1 MSWSRRQWL
10 TSAGAASG
18 SALVLLGCGGARQRV
33 GGAQPEVSSDEVRR
47 WLGEAAELA
56 GARWRQVEA
65 LAMRHEHTAAAVDGD
80 GGRAAIARTSGALLA
95 VSDGEGRRYEVS
107 GSQLDRPGI
116 LALAEHALELGRKP
130 AASPPAPAAGA
141 APLSPRGTAA
151 PPSARE
157 VAAPFT
163 PPSAAELL
171 QQAGELAARVDR
183 HASSRVVYRG
193 AGIDLD
199 ATTVWYAGA
208 GRELEQ
214 RIVRRRDA
222 VVAVAAQGGRPTGTE
237 VAKGRGAAQILRGAA
252 LVPGAPVDGGAAARM
267 IERLMGRLARLEG
280 PSDADL
286 AAGLERAL
294 RLTTPQPVPAGAAD
308 VVLDPSLVGA
318 LLEALLAAAADA
330 EQADA
335 LPRWRG
341 RAAAAAAEQPAAAA
355 RARWQLFASPATAGA
370 YAGYAFDDRGS
381 AAAPAAPV
389 ELFRD
394 GALAP
399 AAAPAR
405 SLDEAP
411 PGLRL
416 RPGHV
421 GAFAAQPPP
430 HLELAAEGIALE
442 AMLGQVRYGFA
453 LESARLARVDFAAD
467 RFTLHAALARELAR
481 GTYSGRA
488 FADVALTGSLA
499 GFLASIAAW
508 SSERQGLSKR
518 WPGAASDEAQPT
530 ALETGFAQSRDELG
544 LGAAPRFW
552 SAELPSLLGRGWLS
566 AQERA

>member
-33 GGAQPEVSSDEVRR
+33 GGAQPEVSGDEVQR
-47 WLGEAAELA
+47 WLGEAAALA
-56 GARWRQVEA
+56 GARWREVEA

-80 GGRAAIARTSGALLA
+80 GGRAAIARTSGALL
-95 VSDGEGRRYEVS
+95 VVGDGRGRRYEVS
-107 GSQLDRPGI
+107 GSQLDRPSI
-116 LALAEHALELGRKP
+116 LALAEHALELGPEP
-130 AASPPAPAAGA
+130 AASPAPPAAK
-141 APLSPRGTAA
+141 AA
-151 PPSARE
+151 PPSIRGAAAPPSE
-157 VAAPFT
+157 LAPFT

-208 GRELEQ
+208 GRQLEQ

-222 VVAVAAQGGRPTGTE
+222 VVAVAAQGGRPTGAE

-267 IERLMGRLARLEG
+267 IERLMGRLTHLEG
-280 PSDADL
+280 PSDAEL

-318 LLEALLAAAADA
+318 LFEALLAAAADA

-335 LPRWRG
+335 LPRWRA
-341 RAAAAAAEQPAAAA
+341 RAAAAAEQPAAAA
-355 RARWQLFASPATAGA
+355 RARWQLFASPSTAGA

-394 GALAP
+394 GVLAP
-399 AAAPAR
+399 AAAAPS

-411 PGLRL
+411 PGLRR

-430 HLELAAEGIALE
+430 HLELAAEGLALE
-442 AMLGQVRYGFA
+442 AMIGQVRYGFA

-544 LGAAPRFW
+544 FGAAPRFW